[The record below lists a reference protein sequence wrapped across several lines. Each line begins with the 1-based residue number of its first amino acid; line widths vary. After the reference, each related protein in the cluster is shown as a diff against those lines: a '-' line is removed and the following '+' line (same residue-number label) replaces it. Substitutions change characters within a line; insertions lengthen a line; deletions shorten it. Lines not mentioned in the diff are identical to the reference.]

1 MLKINIMKY
10 FSFLLFFAVLISC
23 DNDDSSMNIDK
34 GNLMEMSDVLT
45 DKESCLSIDYL
56 SLDTVG
62 IFYWTLEDMYRF
74 MAEPIARENE
84 NSENVIMSRAATKT
98 LYKYDTL
105 KPRSGKENVKTKY
118 YSKDA
123 LEMGISPDMVY
134 IVDFCEATI
143 SFRINSDQ
151 IARKTDSPKCG
162 YKPGSVDPIRGY
174 LLDEEN
180 GIVTL
185 KTNLT
190 HVKYDISGRSINRW
204 SPINPE
210 NLEWNYLLGIF
221 Q

>member
-1 MLKINIMKY
+1 
-10 FSFLLFFAVLISC
+10 
-23 DNDDSSMNIDK
+23 
-34 GNLMEMSDVLT
+34 
-45 DKESCLSIDYL
+45 
-56 SLDTVG
+56 
-62 IFYWTLEDMYRF
+62 
-74 MAEPIARENE
+74 
-84 NSENVIMSRAATKT
+84 MSRAATKT

-105 KPRSGKENVKTKY
+105 KPRSGKENVKTKF